1 MEYLDRLISAEL
13 QRLRGDFCVV
23 KRESE
28 YFELRR
34 GEFL

>member
-13 QRLRGDFCVV
+13 QRLRGDFCVIM
-23 KRESE
+23 RESE
-28 YFELRR
+28 YFEFRS